1 MANRRTFR
9 GVLPLG
15 RAMGR
20 APTGRA
26 VSSPIDPSNFWV
38 PREFSS
44 ARSNLAI
51 FFASDDLS
59 DCDGLCP
66 IAAPTRDE
74 ASRRADICSVRG
86 EPSGVKSGVL
96 RASCSI

>member
-1 MANRRTFR
+1 MMANRRTFR

-51 FFASDDLS
+51 FFASDDL
-59 DCDGLCP
+59 
-66 IAAPTRDE
+66 
-74 ASRRADICSVRG
+74 
-86 EPSGVKSGVL
+86 
-96 RASCSI
+96 